1 MAANQITVDQ
11 MLANMKPKGASV
23 AKPARDLAMPALPFD
38 PLERGA
44 MVESVVMKGN
54 ARMYYRFRHAR
65 FYGGICTADA
75 VGCCLLCDWGS
86 QGKCWNFAKNQH
98 PESATGVFCSPEEVA
113 AKLIAIAEK
122 HDCWNFRISGCEPF
136 LGAASTAH
144 SLAVM
149 RLLKKASS
157 ATTIVIESNA
167 VWLGAHPGI
176 LDELRKAAGND
187 VRLRISLKGENE
199 EQSQR
204 LTGAK
209 GAFALQ
215 VAAIQAAADRRI
227 HCRVAVASG
236 IVDPVK
242 VSLPPQVGVEK
253 EKISRR
259 WG

>member
-1 MAANQITVDQ
+1 MAANQVSIED
-11 MLANMKPKGASV
+11 MLANMKPKVASV
-23 AKPARDLAMPALPFD
+23 AKPARDLAMPGVPFD
-38 PLERGA
+38 PLERAA
-44 MVESVVMKGN
+44 MVEKIVMKGD

-75 VGCCLLCDWGS
+75 VGCCLLCDWEGA
-86 QGKCWNFAKNQH
+86 GRCWNYAKNQH
-98 PESATGVFCSPEEVA
+98 PESAKGVFCTPAEAS
-113 AKLIAIAEK
+113 AKLVSIAEK

-136 LGAASTAH
+136 LGEASTAH

-149 RLLKKASS
+149 RLLREASS

-167 VWLGAHPGI
+167 VWLGAHPEI
-176 LDELRKAAGND
+176 LDDLRKAAGND

-215 VAAIQAAADRRI
+215 MVAIQAAADRRI